1 MKRNSGTITVVHRVP
16 RKTYF
21 SSNVFILACKF
32 SFHYFNEY
40 SQAVICSSSL
50 THPSKGAVVSHNQKQ
65 KWTIACWH
73 RATHSHFEY
82 RVDILWVAHP
92 MHDLLIEFSTWAAC
106 VYVVLRVFVWYFR
119 HFFSSGKCW
128 PIYLISSL
136 FLSQQADPLMWLDG
150 MGRPIDVI
158 SGCVPVLSESKE
170 GDVLVFVLFH
180 VSVETCVASCLIL
193 QGMISVEQNE
203 GAIHKIGHRRTCCW
217 RVLLYLNLDNWRL
230 KDQHLGV
237 LPVEIIQ
244 T

>member
-1 MKRNSGTITVVHRVP
+1 MYSFLLANFPSITLMNTARLW
-16 RKTYF
+16 F
-21 SSNVFILACKF
+21 
-32 SFHYFNEY
+32 
-40 SQAVICSSSL
+40 AVAPLLIPQEEL
-50 THPSKGAVVSHNQKQ
+50 LFGITKK

-73 RATHSHFEY
+73 RATQSHFEY

-92 MHDLLIEFSTWAAC
+92 VHDLLIEFSTWAAC
-106 VYVVLRVFVWYFR
+106 VYVVLRVFVCYFR